1 MIMKYLVEFAEKA
14 LVRRII
20 QCEVEAES
28 EEDAELQ
35 IKNGNYS
42 FIDSWDDDEMSSE
55 FIEITSIETSDE
67 DD

>member
-1 MIMKYLVEFAEKA
+1 MKYLVEFAEKA
-14 LVRRII
+14 IVKRII

-42 FIDSWDDDEMSSE
+42 FIDSWDEDEISDE
-55 FIEITSIETSDE
+55 FIEITSIEKSD

>member
-1 MIMKYLVEFAEKA
+1 MKYLVEFSEKA
-14 LVRRII
+14 LVKRII

-35 IKNGNYS
+35 VKNGNYS

>member
-1 MIMKYLVEFAEKA
+1 MKYLVEFAEKA
-14 LVRRII
+14 LVKRII

-42 FIDSWDDDEMSSE
+42 FIDSWDDDEISSG
-55 FIEITSIETSDE
+55 FVEITSIEESN
-67 DD
+67 DDD

>member
-1 MIMKYLVEFAEKA
+1 MKYLVEFEEKA
-14 LVRRII
+14 LIKRTV

-35 IKNGNYS
+35 VKNGNYS
-42 FIDSWDDDEMSSE
+42 FIDSWDDDEISNT
-55 FIEITSIETSDE
+55 FINILDIEKSD

>member
-1 MIMKYLVEFAEKA
+1 MKYLVEFAEKA
-14 LVRRII
+14 LVKRII

-35 IKNGNYS
+35 VKNGNYS
-42 FIDSWDDDEMSSE
+42 FIDSWDDDEMSSG
-55 FIEITSIETSDE
+55 FIGITSIEKSD

>member
-1 MIMKYLVEFAEKA
+1 MKYLVEFAEKA
-14 LVRRII
+14 LVKRII

-35 IKNGNYS
+35 VKNGNYS
-42 FIDSWDDDEMSSE
+42 YIDSWDDDEMSSE

>member
-1 MIMKYLVEFAEKA
+1 MKYLVEFAEKA
-14 LVRRII
+14 LVKRII

-35 IKNGNYS
+35 VKNGNHS

>member
-1 MIMKYLVEFAEKA
+1 MKYLVEFAEKT

-35 IKNGNYS
+35 VKNRNYN
-42 FIDSWDDDEMSSE
+42 FIDSWDDNEISST
-55 FIEITSIETSDE
+55 FINILDIEKYDE
-67 DD
+67 D